1 MAYLH
6 PRTQLTTHAVT
17 NQAEPLEDVN
27 LFSADAMLKTAC
39 DWSGAGAYGERLA
52 EFGARVGASETQRWA
67 AEANRVVPT
76 FLPYD
81 RFGRRIDEV
90 EFHPSY
96 HRLMQLGL
104 EAGVSGAAWNV
115 ERAGHALHAVLLF
128 LMGQADYGVCCPM
141 SMTYAVVPA
150 LRVEPA
156 VAAEW
161 ASRVTTEAYD
171 PRFAPAPRKRA
182 ATMGMAMTEKQ
193 GGSDVRANTTRA
205 EPQGDGSY
213 VLTGH
218 KWFCSAPMSD
228 AFLTLAYAPGGLT
241 CFLAPRWREDGE
253 RNEIEIQRLKDKLGD
268 RSNASAEIEY
278 RGASAVRVGEEGR
291 GVRTIIEMVQLTRLD
306 CIIGSA
312 TQMRQAG
319 ALATWHVERRLAFQR
334 KLIDQPL
341 MRAVL
346 ADLALDVEASVAM
359 AFRLAQALDRAG
371 DPREAALARIGL
383 PIAKYLVTKRAPA
396 VVAEALECLGGA
408 GFIEETPMAR
418 IFRQSP
424 LNAIWEGSG
433 NVIALDLLRA
443 LGREPDAR
451 EALLAEVR
459 EAAAGEGALSGIA
472 EETEHLLT
480 AQIPEPSARHAIER
494 LGLALMAATL
504 ARHAEPAV
512 AGGFVSR
519 RVREASLTFGAG
531 TGVIDEGALIGRL
544 GLREW
549 GRPCRRGP
557 ASRREARR
565 LSR

>member
-1 MAYLH
+1 MSHLH
-6 PRTQLTTHAVT
+6 PRTQLATHAVT

-27 LFSADAMLKTAC
+27 LFSADAILQSAC
-39 DWSGAGAYGERLA
+39 DWSEAGVYGDRLC
-52 EFGARVGASETQRWA
+52 EFGGRVGAAETQRWA
-67 AEANRVVPT
+67 AEANRVTPT

-115 ERAGHALHAVLLF
+115 ERAGHALHAALLF
-128 LMGQADYGVCCPM
+128 LMGQADFGVTCPM

-156 VAAEW
+156 VAAAW
-161 ASRVTTEAYD
+161 APRVAAEAYD
-171 PRFAPAPRKRA
+171 PRFAPASQKRA

-241 CFLAPRWREDGE
+241 CLLVPRWRDDGE

-312 TQMRQAG
+312 SQMRQAG
-319 ALATWHVERRLAFQR
+319 ALAAWHVERRLAFQR
-334 KLIDQPL
+334 RLIDQPL

-346 ADLALDVEASVAM
+346 ADLALDVEGAAAL
-359 AFRLAQALDRAG
+359 AFRLAQALDRAAE
-371 DPREAALARIGL
+371 DPREAAFARIGL

-408 GFIEETPMAR
+408 GFIEEAPMAR
-418 IFRQSP
+418 VFRQSP

-443 LGREPDAR
+443 LAREPDAR

-459 EAAAGEGALSGIA
+459 EAAGEGVLREVA
-472 EETEHLLT
+472 EETEQLLT
-480 AQIPEPSARHAIER
+480 EPIREPAARHAIER
-494 LGLALMAATL
+494 LGVALAAATL
-504 ARHAEPAV
+504 SRHAEPAV
-512 AGGFVSR
+512 VGAFVTR
-519 RVREASLTFGAG
+519 RVRESSLTFGAG
-531 TGVIDEGALIGRL
+531 TGAIDEGALIGRL
-544 GLREW
+544 GLRV
-549 GRPCRRGP
+549 
-557 ASRREARR
+557 
-565 LSR
+565 

>member
-1 MAYLH
+1 MSH
-6 PRTQLTTHAVT
+6 RNPRTFLATHEVT

-27 LFSADAMLKTAC
+27 LFTCDAILTSACA
-39 DWSGAGAYGERLA
+39 WSGAGTHADRLTA
-52 EFGARVGASETQRWA
+52 FGARTGAAETQAWA
-67 AEANRVVPT
+67 YQANRVVPT

-90 EFHPSY
+90 EFHPAY
-96 HRLMQLGL
+96 HHLMRLGL
-104 EAGVSGAAWNV
+104 DAGVSGAAWNV
-115 ERAGHALHAVLLF
+115 SQAGHALHAGLLF

-161 ASRVTTEAYD
+161 EPRVTAETYD
-171 PRFAPAPRKRA
+171 QRFAPASEKRA

-193 GGSDVRANTTRA
+193 GGSDVRANSTRA
-205 EPQGDGSY
+205 QAQADGSY

-241 CFLAPRWREDGE
+241 CFLVPRWRDGGE

-268 RSNASAEIEY
+268 RSNASSEIEY
-278 RGASAVRVGEEGR
+278 RGASAVRVGDEGR

-312 TQMRQAG
+312 TQMRQATV
-319 ALATWHVERRLAFQR
+319 LAAWHADRRAAFQR

-346 ADLALDVEASVAM
+346 ADLALDVEAAVALT
-359 AFRLAQALDRAG
+359 FRLARALDRSD
-371 DPREAALARIGL
+371 DPHEAAIARIGM
-383 PIAKYLVTKRAPA
+383 PIAKYLVTKRAPT
-396 VVAEALECLGGA
+396 VVAEAMECLGGG
-408 GFIEETPMAR
+408 GFVEDAPMAR
-418 IFRQSP
+418 VFRQSP

-443 LGREPDAR
+443 LHREPDVRA
-451 EALLAEVR
+451 ALLSELR
-459 EAAAGEGALSGIA
+459 EAATGDSALSAMATEA
-472 EETEHLLT
+472 EQLLT
-480 AQIPEPSARHAIER
+480 APIPEASARRAIER
-494 LGLALMAATL
+494 LALGLAAAAL
-504 ARHAEPAV
+504 AKFGDPAV
-512 AGGFVSR
+512 SDGFVAR
-519 RVREASLTFGAG
+519 RLYGSSITFGAG
-531 TGVIDEGALIGRL
+531 ERAIDETAIIARLALQ
-544 GLREW
+544 
-549 GRPCRRGP
+549 
-557 ASRREARR
+557 A
-565 LSR
+565 